1 MEIKVSEMIE
11 AESVNDEDLIMIV
24 QNGVNKK
31 VPASKVGTGQAG
43 GDTLPIGAVM
53 EWKSDIIPINW
64 LLCDGQ
70 AVSRTDYSKL
80 FEVLGTRYGEG
91 DGSTTF
97 NLPNRKGN
105 IAVGKDEN
113 DTDFNTL
120 GKTGGEKTHTLTV
133 NEMPAHTHT
142 FTGTYYALMSG
153 GGSQEFGPGSSK
165 STEVKMK
172 SAGGGQAHNNMQPY
186 VVSNF
191 IIKAKQSAGVIAQVI
206 DNLESTSEKDA
217 LSAKQGKILNEKIE
231 ATEKNIIT
239 ANAIGTTTTA
249 GTNKQLALTEQCKV
263 GDKLSIVEGK
273 VKIGKGIKK
282 VLVYAKA
289 LFDDKQVTNSFF
301 YLKHNE
307 IIVNRSDVYGLYN
320 TVSLPGLLLEV
331 KEDDTLSLLI
341 NTGTNASVYD
351 GTYLTVE
358 VVE

>member
-1 MEIKVSEMIE
+1 MGIKVSEMAE

-24 QNGVNKK
+24 QKKKKKK

-53 EWKSDIIPINW
+53 EWNSDIIPINW

-133 NEMPAHTHT
+133 NEMPAHMHT

-153 GGSQEFGPGSSK
+153 GGSQEFGSGSSK

-191 IIKAKQSAGVIAQVI
+191 IIKAKQSAGIIATVV
-206 DNLESTSEKDA
+206 DNLESESEIDA
-217 LSAKQGKILNEKIE
+217 LSARQGKKLADRIY
-231 ATEKNIIT
+231 TNIIT
-239 ANAIGTTTTA
+239 GEEFE
-249 GTNKQLALTEQCKV
+249 TNKTIDGKRIYGKRINCGQLPDPGQGSTTSTGLANVTYIGLEGGFNPDASQFVPCNIYFNSN
-263 GDKLSIVEGK
+263 LSIGAFIQNNNVRVNNNDSGNRT
-273 VKIGKGIKK
+273 G
-282 VLVYAKA
+282 LVY
-289 LFDDKQVTNSFF
+289 VT
-301 YLKHNE
+301 
-307 IIVNRSDVYGLYN
+307 VYYTKN
-320 TVSLPGLLLEV
+320 
-331 KEDDTLSLLI
+331 
-341 NTGTNASVYD
+341 
-351 GTYLTVE
+351 
-358 VVE
+358 